1 MIRVLFQ
8 LIWRLFWGSAPK
20 QGKPAPEEG
29 QLLNVG
35 SSRAAG
41 WTYGDVVTSVYL
53 NRNYKGQPYFKVG
66 FRRLVK
72 DGRHVSNSFFVDD
85 LKDVE
90 FGIARARA
98 WLHDSKI
105 T

>member
-1 MIRVLFQ
+1 MIRWLFL
-8 LIWRLFWGSAPK
+8 LIRLVFWGPPQRGK
-20 QGKPAPEEG
+20 QTPQEDQP
-29 QLLNVG
+29 LNVG

>member
-1 MIRVLFQ
+1 MIRWLFQ
-8 LIWRLFWGSAPK
+8 LIRLIFWGRPQ
-20 QGKPAPEEG
+20 QGKQTSPEG

-35 SSRAAG
+35 SSRVAG

-53 NRNYKGQPYFKVG
+53 NRNHKGQPYFKVG

-72 DGRHVSNSFFVDD
+72 DGRNVSNSFFVDD

-90 FGIARARA
+90 FGIARVRA
-98 WLHDSKI
+98 WVHDSQI